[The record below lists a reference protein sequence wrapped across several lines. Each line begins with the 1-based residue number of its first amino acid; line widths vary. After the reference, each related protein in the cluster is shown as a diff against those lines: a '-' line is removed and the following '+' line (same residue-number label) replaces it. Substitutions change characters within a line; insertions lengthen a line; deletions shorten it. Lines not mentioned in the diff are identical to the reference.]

1 MIPHAAGARGPASA
15 IPPEDWLPVQ
25 EGLLRGLNHALS
37 NRLASVSAL
46 AMLVEGSDR
55 LPSGM
60 QDVLSDDVQRL
71 GDLLTLYRALPAGV
85 ESRREPVRSGDAIAR
100 ARALIEHHPECR
112 DLTMGPIVE
121 PEDAEPMWLM
131 GRDAERASVLLLL
144 SVARGAPSAPELD
157 VTIRGE
163 GGWLHLTAQCAGAEV
178 DKVRATPEYA
188 ALGRFANVEGGRA
201 DCAALP
207 RGDAQVTLTLPGL
220 SRARA
225 KG

>member
-1 MIPHAAGARGPASA
+1 MPHAAGAAHGPVSA
-15 IPPEDWLPVQ
+15 IPAEDWLPVQ

-46 AMLVEGSDR
+46 AMLVEGSDK
-55 LPSGM
+55 LPVGM
-60 QDVLSDDVQRL
+60 QDVLSDDVEKL
-71 GDLLTLYRALPAGV
+71 SELLTLYRALPASV
-85 ESRREPVRSGDAIAR
+85 ESRREPMRSGDAIAR

-121 PEDAEPMWLM
+121 PEDAEPVSLM
-131 GRDAERASVLLLL
+131 GRDAVRASVLLLL
-144 SVARGAPSAPELD
+144 SVAHGAPSAPALD

-163 GGWLHLTAQCAGAEV
+163 DGWLHVTVRCAGAEV
-178 DKVRATPEYA
+178 TKVRATWEYA
-188 ALGRFANVEGGRA
+188 ALERFAAAEGGRTE
-201 DCAALP
+201 CTTSP

-225 KG
+225 KT